1 MLTGAHN
8 ALTYLDLP
16 VAPDGE
22 GENLRTGLLAAQ
34 TLLSNRLTTNL
45 HCLHALTIATSLH
58 KLLND
63 LVDLLGKVSARN
75 VKM

>member
-1 MLTGAHN
+1 M
-8 ALTYLDLP
+8 
-16 VAPDGE
+16 
-22 GENLRTGLLAAQ
+22 TGLLAAQ

-45 HCLHALTIATSLH
+45 HCLHALTIASLH